1 MLKEDIFNKVS
12 KICYGTL
19 SLSKLQCSYSMKEKL
34 YLLNYAYD
42 LGINFFDTAE
52 LYDNY
57 SLIKNFLQDKDRE
70 KVFISTKSYS
80 YNRETGKKS
89 LEKALKEMDTDY
101 VDIFM
106 LHEQEGLSTFK
117 GHYEAV
123 RFFLECK
130 DKGVIKKF
138 GISTHFIKGVE
149 EILDLEEID
158 IIHPIINIDGIGIAD
173 GTRVQME
180 ESIKKAKT
188 YNKFILSMK
197 PFGGGH
203 LSSHPVESLKYV
215 KSLDFIDSIAVG
227 MRYKEEIDF
236 NFNLLEKDNILKD
249 ELYNINKKERKLKI
263 AYWCKGC
270 GQCVEKCNQNAL
282 KMVNGKAEVDFE
294 KCTLCSYCVSACEEF
309 CIKIV

>member
-1 MLKEDIFNKVS
+1 MSQSDIFQKVS
-12 KICYGTL
+12 RICYGTL
-19 SLSKLQCSYSMKEKL
+19 SLSKLQCSYTKEEKL
-34 YLLNYAYD
+34 YLLNYAYN
-42 LGINFFDTAE
+42 LGINFLDTAE

-57 SLIKNFLQDKDRE
+57 DILKEFLKNKNRE

-80 YNRETGKKS
+80 YNRETARKS
-89 LEKALKEMDTDY
+89 LDKALKEMNTDY

-106 LHEQEGLSTFK
+106 LHEQEGLNTFK

-130 DKGVIKKF
+130 EKGIIKKF
-138 GISTHFIKGVE
+138 GVSTHFIKGVDE
-149 EILDLEEID
+149 VSDLDEID
-158 IIHPIINIDGIGIAD
+158 IIHPIINKDGIGIAD
-173 GTRVQME
+173 GNKKQME
-180 ESIKKAKT
+180 DSIKKAKA

-197 PFGGGH
+197 PLGGGH
-203 LSSHPVESLKYV
+203 LGKSPVESLKYV
-215 KSLDFIDSIAVG
+215 KSLDYIDSIAVG

-236 NFNLLEKDNILKD
+236 NFNLLEKDNILED

-270 GQCVEKCNQNAL
+270 GKCVEKCNQNAL
-282 KMVNGKAEVDFE
+282 KIVNGKAKVDFE
-294 KCTLCSYCVSACEEF
+294 KCSLCSYCVSACEEF

>member
-1 MLKEDIFNKVS
+1 MKDIFKKVS

-19 SLSKLQCSYSMKEKL
+19 ALSDLQCSLPTEKRL
-34 YLLNYAYD
+34 ELLNYAYSK
-42 LGINFFDTAE
+42 GINLYDTAE
-52 LYDNY
+52 LYENY
-57 SLIKNFLQDKDRE
+57 DLLRDFLKDKQRDQ
-70 KVFISTKSYS
+70 VFISTKSYS
-80 YNRETGKKS
+80 YDINTAKKS
-89 LEKALKEMDTDY
+89 INKALDEMNTDY
-101 VDIFM
+101 IDIFM

-123 RFFLECK
+123 RYFLECK
-130 DKGVIKKF
+130 DKGIIKKF

-149 EILDLEEID
+149 ELLTLKEID
-158 IIHPIINIDGIGIAD
+158 LIHPIINKDGIGISD
-173 GTRVQME
+173 GTRQQME

-197 PFGGGH
+197 PLGGGH
-203 LSSHPVESLKYV
+203 LSSHPVESLNYI

-270 GQCVEKCNQNAL
+270 GKCVEKCNQNAL
-282 KMVNGKAEVDFE
+282 KIVNGKAKVDFE
-294 KCTLCSYCVSACEEF
+294 KCSLCSYCVSACEEF